1 MNDYPTLSIGPR
13 DRGRSYGVLH
23 HSLDAE
29 DFARARPRLEDFAL
43 ALAAWADLG
52 LTRFA
57 ALTPLEG
64 PGGPAV
70 LWRAR
75 FIGAGELGSIAVA
88 NGLFLSEAE
97 VARLGGRAHRLLGG
111 LPEPDGSPFG
121 VTRLSIAE
129 LSAAGSEVLPAFGL
143 EWRDQA
149 VDILDDP
156 DPEAVLI
163 AALEGIS
170 PSVQQA
176 RIDGW
181 ATTGSLR
188 ASGAFD
194 PEAAF
199 RLIVRPGSEPR
210 EPRRVEGGDRAVIE
224 LSGGRVMAQLQP
236 EPASWRAWQAVEVA
250 ASGVSPTVDAG
261 WKQAYQA
268 LSADRTAALALLQLA
283 APLAAPD
290 RLALISRVVSRVPA
304 DDEIAEAI
312 HKAAGQALVRLAAVT
327 DERGAGDA
335 YLEAGLADVAWG
347 DVVAREMVQAAP
359 IEALA
364 RLGLAATARALEVG
378 LVERVAAADRTA
390 TAALGPDLAM
400 AMLGKVLGRPRL
412 VGETRAL
419 AVSLI
424 QRLSSDEPLARRYA
438 AAGVAALMERPA
450 AAVDVG
456 LARVEIAALVRDHP
470 RIDRAAYADRALRPV
485 LRGQARLTRPAFIEG
500 LRAVA
505 LILEPAA

>member
-23 HSLDAE
+23 HSLDAD

-52 LTRFA
+52 LTRFV
-57 ALTPLEG
+57 ALTPLDG
-64 PGGPAV
+64 PGGPVV

-97 VARLGGRAHRLLGG
+97 VARLDGQAHRLLGG

-121 VTRLSIAE
+121 VARLSIGG
-129 LSAAGSEVLPAFGL
+129 LSTVGPEALPAFGL
-143 EWRDQA
+143 EWRDQ
-149 VDILDDP
+149 VLDLLDDA
-156 DPEAVLI
+156 DPEAVAV
-163 AALEGIS
+163 AALDGIS
-170 PSVQQA
+170 PRVQQA

-181 ATTGSLR
+181 ATTGALR

-199 RLIVRPGSEPR
+199 RLIVRPRSEPR
-210 EPRRVEGGDRAVIE
+210 EPRRVEGTDRAVVE
-224 LSGGRVMAQLQP
+224 LNGGRIMAPPQP
-236 EPASWRAWQAVEVA
+236 EPASWRAWQAVERAVA
-250 ASGVSPTVDAG
+250 GGPQAVDAD
-261 WKQAYQA
+261 WKPAYQA
-268 LSADRTAALALLQLA
+268 LSPDRAAALAILQFA
-283 APLAAPD
+283 APMAAPD
-290 RLALISRVVSRVPA
+290 RLALISRVVSGAPA
-304 DDEIAEAI
+304 DEEIAEAVRR
-312 HKAAGQALVRLAAVT
+312 AAGQALVRLAAAA
-327 DERGAGDA
+327 DAPGSSDA
-335 YLEAGLADVAWG
+335 YLEAGLTDLVPG
-347 DVVAREMVQAAP
+347 DAVAREVVEAAP

-364 RLGLAATARALEVG
+364 RLGSAATARALEVG
-378 LVERVAAADRTA
+378 LIERVAAAPA
-390 TAALGPDLAM
+390 TVAALGPDLAM

-412 VGETRAL
+412 EGETRAL

-424 QRLSSDEPLARRYA
+424 RRLSGGEPLSRRYA

-450 AAVDVG
+450 DAVDVG
-456 LARVEIAALVRDHP
+456 LARVEIAGLVRDHP
-470 RIDRAAYADRALRPV
+470 RIDRAAYAERALRPV
-485 LRGQARLTRPAFIEG
+485 LRRQTRLTRPAFIEG

>member
-1 MNDYPTLSIGPR
+1 MSDYPTLSIGPR

-23 HSLDAE
+23 HSLEAD

-52 LTRFA
+52 LSRFV

-97 VARLGGRAHRLLGG
+97 VARLGGQAHRLLGG

-121 VTRLSIAE
+121 VTRLSIGG
-129 LSAAGSEVLPAFGL
+129 LSARGPEALPAFGL
-143 EWRDQA
+143 EWRDQ
-149 VDILDDP
+149 VLDLTDDA
-156 DPEAVLI
+156 DPETVVV
-163 AALEGIS
+163 AALDGIS
-170 PSVQQA
+170 PRVQQA

-181 ATTGSLR
+181 ATTGALR
-188 ASGAFD
+188 GSGAFD

-199 RLIVRPGSEPR
+199 RLIVRPRSEPR
-210 EPRRVEGGDRAVIE
+210 EPWRVEGVDRAVVE
-224 LSGGRVMAQLQP
+224 VSGGRVVAPPQT
-236 EPASWRAWQAVEVA
+236 EPASWRAWQAVA
-250 ASGVSPTVDAG
+250 AVSPAIDTG
-261 WKQAYQA
+261 WKPAYQA
-268 LSADRTAALALLQLA
+268 LSPDRAAALAILQFA
-283 APLAAPD
+283 APMAAPD
-290 RLALISRVVSRVPA
+290 RLALISRVVSGVPA
-304 DDEIAEAI
+304 GGEVGEAVRR
-312 HKAAGQALVRLAAVT
+312 AAGQALVRLAAAADALGT
-327 DERGAGDA
+327 GDA
-335 YLEAGLADVAWG
+335 YLEAGLTDLTLG
-347 DVVAREMVQAAP
+347 DAVAREVVEAAP

-364 RLGLAATARALEVG
+364 RLGSAATARALEVG
-378 LVERVAAADRTA
+378 LIDRVAADPA
-390 TAALGPDLAM
+390 TVSALGPDLAM

-412 VGETRAL
+412 EGETRAL

-424 QRLSSDEPLARRYA
+424 RRLSGGEPLSRRYA

-450 AAVDVG
+450 DAVDVG
-456 LARVEIAALVRDHP
+456 LARVEIAGLVRDHP
-470 RIDRAAYADRALRPV
+470 RIDRAAYAERALRPV
-485 LRGQARLTRPAFIEG
+485 LKQKTTLTRPAFIEG

-505 LILEPAA
+505 LILEPAV

>member
-23 HSLDAE
+23 HSLEAD

-52 LTRFA
+52 LTRFV
-57 ALTPLEG
+57 ALTPLDG

-97 VARLGGRAHRLLGG
+97 VARLSGQAHRLLGG

-121 VTRLSIAE
+121 VTRLSITAPA
-129 LSAAGSEVLPAFGL
+129 AAGPDMLAVFGL
-143 EWRDQA
+143 EWRDQVLDL
-149 VDILDDP
+149 VDDA
-156 DPEAVLI
+156 DPEAVAV
-163 AALEGIS
+163 AALDGIS
-170 PSVQQA
+170 PRVQQA

-181 ATTGSLR
+181 ATTGALR

-199 RLIVRPGSEPR
+199 RLIVRPRSEPR
-210 EPRRVEGGDRAVIE
+210 EPRRVEGGDRAVVE
-224 LSGGRVMAQLQP
+224 LSGGRIMAPPQPEP
-236 EPASWRAWQAVEVA
+236 EPASWRAWQAVA
-250 ASGVSPTVDAG
+250 AVSPAVDAG
-261 WKQAYQA
+261 WKPAYQA
-268 LSADRTAALALLQLA
+268 LSPDRAAALAILQFA

-290 RLALISRVVSRVPA
+290 RLALISRVVSGARA
-304 DDEIAEAI
+304 DEEIAEAVSR
-312 HKAAGQALVRLAAVT
+312 AAGQALVRLAAAT
-327 DERGAGDA
+327 DETGAGDA
-335 YLEAGLADVAWG
+335 YLEAGLTDLALG
-347 DVVAREMVQAAP
+347 DAVAREVVEAAP

-364 RLGLAATARALEVG
+364 RLGPTATARALEFG
-378 LVERVAAADRTA
+378 LIDRVAADPA
-390 TAALGPDLAM
+390 TVSALGPDLTM

-412 VGETRAL
+412 EGETRAL

-424 QRLSSDEPLARRYA
+424 RRLSGGEPLSRRYA

-450 AAVDVG
+450 DAVDVG
-456 LARVEIAALVRDHP
+456 LAGVEIAGLVRDHP
-470 RIDRAAYADRALRPV
+470 RIDRAAYAVRALRPV
-485 LRGQARLTRPAFIEG
+485 LRRQTRLTRPAFIEG

-505 LILEPAA
+505 VILEPAA

>member
-1 MNDYPTLSIGPR
+1 MSDYPTLSIGPR

-23 HSLDAE
+23 HSLDAD
-29 DFARARPRLEDFAL
+29 DFAKARPQLEDFAL

-52 LTRFA
+52 LARFA
-57 ALTPLEG
+57 ALTPLDG

-88 NGLFLSEAE
+88 NGLFLSEADF
-97 VARLGGRAHRLLGG
+97 ARLGGLAHRLLGG
-111 LPEPDGSPFG
+111 LPESDGSPFG
-121 VTRLSIAE
+121 VTRLSIAG
-129 LSAAGSEVLPAFGL
+129 LSAAGSEVLSAFGL

-149 VDILDDP
+149 VDLLDDA
-156 DPEAVLI
+156 DPEAVLM

-181 ATTGSLR
+181 STTGALR

-194 PEAAF
+194 PDAAF
-199 RLIVRPGSEPR
+199 RLIVRPRSEPR
-210 EPRRVEGGDRAVIE
+210 ELRRAAGGDRAVVE
-224 LSGGRVMAQLQP
+224 LRGGRIAGPPQP
-236 EPASWRAWQAVEVA
+236 EPASWRAWQAVETA

-261 WKQAYQA
+261 WKPSYQA
-268 LSADRTAALALLQLA
+268 LSPDRTAALALLQLA

-290 RLALISRVVSRVPA
+290 RLALITQVVSRVPA
-304 DDEIAEAI
+304 DDEIVEAVSR
-312 HKAAGQALVRLAAVT
+312 AAGQALVRLAAAA
-327 DERGAGDA
+327 DQPGASDA
-335 YLEAGLADVAWG
+335 YLEAGLTDVALG
-347 DVVAREMVQAAP
+347 DAVACEVVQAAP

-364 RLGLAATARALEVG
+364 RLGPAATARALEVG
-378 LVERVAAADRTA
+378 LIERLAVDAATTA
-390 TAALGPDLAM
+390 TLGPDLAM

-412 VGETRAL
+412 VGETRGL

-424 QRLSSDEPLARRYA
+424 QRLSGAEPLARRYA

-450 AAVDVG
+450 EAADVG
-456 LARVEIAALVRDHP
+456 LAKVEIAALVRDHP

-485 LRGQARLTRPAFIEG
+485 LRRQTRLTRPAFVEG

>member
-23 HSLDAE
+23 HSLDAD

-52 LTRFA
+52 LTRFV
-57 ALTPLEG
+57 ALTPLDG
-64 PGGPAV
+64 SGGPAV

-88 NGLFLSEAE
+88 NGLFLSETE
-97 VARLGGRAHRLLGG
+97 VARLGGQAHRLLGS

-121 VTRLSIAE
+121 VTRLSIGGP
-129 LSAAGSEVLPAFGL
+129 AAAASGALPAFGL
-143 EWRDQA
+143 EWRDQ
-149 VDILDDP
+149 VLELLDDA
-156 DPEAVLI
+156 DPEAVAV
-163 AALEGIS
+163 AALDGIS
-170 PSVQQA
+170 PRVQQA

-194 PEAAF
+194 PQAAF
-199 RLIVRPGSEPR
+199 RLIVRPRSEPR
-210 EPRRVEGGDRAVIE
+210 EPRRVEDADRSVVE
-224 LSGGRVMAQLQP
+224 VSGGRIVAPPQP
-236 EPASWRAWQAVEVA
+236 EPASWRAWQAVARTVA
-250 ASGVSPTVDAG
+250 GVSQAADAG
-261 WKQAYQA
+261 WKPAYQA
-268 LSADRTAALALLQLA
+268 LSPDRSAALALLQFA

-290 RLALISRVVSRVPA
+290 RLALISRAVSGARA
-304 DDEIAEAI
+304 DEAIAEALRR
-312 HKAAGQALVRLAAVT
+312 AAGQALVRLAAAS
-327 DERGAGDA
+327 DETGAGDA
-335 YLEAGLADVAWG
+335 YLEAGLTEVALG
-347 DVVAREMVQAAP
+347 DAAAREVVQAAA

-364 RLGLAATARALEVG
+364 RLGPAASARALEVG
-378 LVERVAAADRTA
+378 LIERVAADPAMV
-390 TAALGPDLAM
+390 AALGPDLAM

-412 VGETRAL
+412 EGETRAL
-419 AVSLI
+419 AVGLVR
-424 QRLSSDEPLARRYA
+424 RLSGGEPLSRRYA

-450 AAVDVG
+450 DGVDVG
-456 LARVEIAALVRDHP
+456 LARVEIAGLVRDHP

-485 LRGQARLTRPAFIEG
+485 LSRQTRLTRPAFIEG